1 MRQGRSFTTRTAAAG
16 QSRPSDVD
24 PNGSSSYPRRDSRS
38 APQSRFSPSRCVNLL
53 GLVGLVALAAF
64 GPGCAPELDT
74 ARVRPPRG
82 SVGEEMY
89 GVICDRVG
97 AQALREDMTGAS
109 FRNLCHKPTN
119 GEYVDKV
126 DEALLPLLDPS
137 GPGRAKANG
146 ELVTVEDQRAS
157 RDAAIGRVEALA
169 RRRTDLIRAFDATFP
184 ETKIAIKDLDN
195 PDETKSC
202 EAPEKSGE
210 GLLTDQIAD
219 MLGRMGDLY
228 NDGTLPQSTQSL
240 ARVMDAFQKNE
251 EAQAAWARLSARQGY
266 RPIGTALGA
275 TRPLVAYPHLR
286 DLSNASLRLLSA
298 DSSPYEL
305 DPKRDEDGNRI
316 PVPGPGN
323 AALNKMLEAGHEEM
337 LAAKADP
344 KTAAL
349 AVRAKDP
356 AGRVVITRPRD
367 NVEMLQEVLM
377 ASDPAF
383 GGGSASYIVRRDAR
397 GYAAIAGGA
406 VPAPFLDADKDGLP
420 DVDESGR
427 FKTADNSLAP
437 SPFPFPGAAG
447 GKVTRDS
454 SGRALA
460 GSQPLYDYLDT
471 SRTFAAQM
479 MSDLKVLV
487 NPNVEAKRETLM
499 DTLGGLDVLVGPR
512 VGKTKKYANG
522 ESVAYQGIDANSPM
536 LDLIYAMSVILGDKS
551 SDTTLSLAREL
562 FTSKEKEM
570 ARVTGAMSKAFD
582 IAQKHPEAKI
592 PREVTF
598 WDENLDAISA
608 ITREPGL
615 LEDILKALATPET
628 AQLGTIFSRYAQFR
642 DDIGYDKNDINGGPF
657 NVTTNSKAEMSTP
670 VDRSKP
676 ATGKNRSALY
686 RFLGLISDTTNVTA
700 CNKPGAK
707 VHAKAFGLS
716 VDMPIGGGTYSECEA
731 FKIDNLSAFY
741 LDAIAN
747 AAQYE
752 PSGKANKRGPFYLR
766 PDALR
771 DGIALGIGAATV
783 KLMEDSSGLTGFW
796 NEGGSKI
803 LAPKPAWL
811 NRLVFFD
818 LKGDNVN
825 ATTNRF
831 IADLQ
836 GEFIGTAV
844 CPERIINDPNPG
856 APDAASDGKIRGLRN
871 CPNGQWLQQRGAY
884 TLFTWE
890 NFGFYNAIAPLLG
903 AFVKHG
909 REDLFLQLSN
919 ATYKFWPGPEASADE
934 CRLAGNKQCPK
945 SGMNS
950 YEPLIA
956 EAFAGDVLPA
966 VVELVK
972 ALENLPIQRCDAVD
986 PTSKACTKTTTITGI
1001 DAAAAATRAMVDTDY
1016 AKTTLQLKDRK
1027 GLATAKRND
1036 GTTTPQVT
1044 PAYLLTN
1051 ALTSIDLA
1059 FDTFEQQNPD
1069 DKGQRRGSW
1078 RRARSQLVDQFMGV
1092 TGAQST
1098 SAFANPT
1105 MPKMTPVIIDLLRS
1119 QLNARCPQSFTP
1131 PYAKCTWARDEL
1143 TKKAEETLTGPLAS
1157 TGLDMMNAVRA
1168 DQEGRVQMEKLM
1180 QYLLDAAS
1188 KNEALAN
1195 ILASSND
1202 IVQILRDDDNLVPL
1216 FHVLASAMDASKV
1229 DDKGRVT
1236 QKSMVDAQMALL
1248 ARVSG
1253 RYFDK
1258 DNVEICKREIDP
1270 NQVLAVALGN
1280 LVTPINDGDFKGQT
1294 PLEVIIDV
1302 IADVNRKDPTQK
1314 YEGTLNR
1321 SDYGSVSANV
1331 VDFLV
1336 NKERGLEQF
1345 YEVIRQGTQ

>member
-1 MRQGRSFTTRTAAAG
+1 
-16 QSRPSDVD
+16 
-24 PNGSSSYPRRDSRS
+24 
-38 APQSRFSPSRCVNLL
+38 
-53 GLVGLVALAAF
+53 
-64 GPGCAPELDT
+64 
-74 ARVRPPRG
+74 
-82 SVGEEMY
+82 
-89 GVICDRVG
+89 
-97 AQALREDMTGAS
+97 
-109 FRNLCHKPTN
+109 
-119 GEYVDKV
+119 
-126 DEALLPLLDPS
+126 
-137 GPGRAKANG
+137 
-146 ELVTVEDQRAS
+146 
-157 RDAAIGRVEALA
+157 
-169 RRRTDLIRAFDATFP
+169 
-184 ETKIAIKDLDN
+184 
-195 PDETKSC
+195 
-202 EAPEKSGE
+202 
-210 GLLTDQIAD
+210 
-219 MLGRMGDLY
+219 
-228 NDGTLPQSTQSL
+228 
-240 ARVMDAFQKNE
+240 
-251 EAQAAWARLSARQGY
+251 
-266 RPIGTALGA
+266 
-275 TRPLVAYPHLR
+275 
-286 DLSNASLRLLSA
+286 
-298 DSSPYEL
+298 
-305 DPKRDEDGNRI
+305 
-316 PVPGPGN
+316 
-323 AALNKMLEAGHEEM
+323 MLEAGHQEM
-337 LAAKADP
+337 LATTADP
-344 KTAAL
+344 KPIAFKAS
-349 AVRAKDP
+349 AKDSV
-356 AGRVVITRPRD
+356 GRIVLSRPRD
-367 NVEMLQEVLM
+367 NAEMLQEILT

-383 GGGSASYIVRRDAR
+383 GGGSASYIVKRDAR

-406 VPAPFLDADKDGLP
+406 VPAPFVDADKDGLP

-427 FKTADNSLAP
+427 FKTTDKSLAP

-447 GKVTRDS
+447 GKVTRDPA
-454 SGRALA
+454 GRAMA
-460 GSQPLYDYLDT
+460 GSQLLYDYLDT
-471 SRTFAAQM
+471 SHTFAAQM
-479 MSDLKVLV
+479 MADLKPLV
-487 NPNVEAKRETLM
+487 NANVEANHETLM
-499 DTLGGLDVLVGPR
+499 DTLGGMDVAVGPR
-512 VGKTKKYANG
+512 VDKTKKYANG
-522 ESVAYQGIDANSPM
+522 ESVAYKGIDTNSPM
-536 LDLIYAMSVILGDKS
+536 LDLVYAMSVILSDKS
-551 SDTTLSLAREL
+551 TDTTLALAHDL
-562 FTSKEKEM
+562 FTKPTTLPQM
-570 ARVTGAMSKAFD
+570 ARVTGSMSKAFD
-582 IAQKHPEAKI
+582 VAQKHPEAKI

-608 ITREPGL
+608 IAREPGL
-615 LEDILKALATPET
+615 LEDVMKALAASET

-642 DDIGYDKNDINGGPF
+642 DDIGYDKNNINGGPY
-657 NVTTNSKAEMSTP
+657 NITTNTKSEMMTP
-670 VDRSKP
+670 VDRTKP
-676 ATGKNRSALY
+676 ETGKNRSALY

-700 CNKPGAK
+700 CNKPNAK
-707 VHAKAFGLS
+707 VHAKAFGLN

-747 AAQYE
+747 AAQYDPE
-752 PSGKANKRGPFYLR
+752 SKPNKRGTFYLR
-766 PDALR
+766 PDLLR
-771 DGIALGIGAATV
+771 TGIVGIGAATV
-783 KLMEDSSGLTGFW
+783 SLMEDSSGLTGFW
-796 NEGGSKI
+796 NDGGSKV

-818 LKGDNVN
+818 LKGDTVN

-836 GEFIGTAV
+836 GEFMGTSV
-844 CPERIINDPNPG
+844 CPERVIDDPNPG

-871 CPNGQWLQQRGAY
+871 CPDGQWLQQRGAY

-890 NFGFYNAIAPLLG
+890 NFGFYNAIAPILG

-919 ATYKFWPGPEASADE
+919 ATYKYWPGAEASTDE

-945 SGMNS
+945 AGMNS

-966 VVELVK
+966 VVELMK
-972 ALENLPIQRCDAVD
+972 ALDTLPITRCDAID
-986 PTSKACTKTTTITGI
+986 PTTKACTKTTTISGI
-1001 DAAAAATRAMVDTDY
+1001 DAAAAATRAMVDSDY
-1016 AKTTLQLKDRK
+1016 AKNTLLLKDRK

-1051 ALTSIDLA
+1051 ALGGIDAA
-1059 FDTFEQQNPD
+1059 FDAFEKQNPD
-1069 DKGQRRGSW
+1069 DKGARRANW

-1098 SAFANPT
+1098 SVFANPT
-1105 MPKMTPVIIDLLRS
+1105 MPKMTPVLLDLLRS
-1119 QLNARCPQSFTP
+1119 QLNAHCPQSFTP
-1131 PYAKCTWARDEL
+1131 PYTKCTWARDEL
-1143 TKKAEETLTGPLAS
+1143 TKKAEETITGPLAS
-1157 TGLDMMNAVRA
+1157 AGLDMMNAVRA
-1168 DQEGRVQMEKLM
+1168 DQEGRVQMEKLL

-1188 KNEALAN
+1188 KNEALSSL
-1195 ILASSND
+1195 LASSND

-1229 DDKGRVT
+1229 DEKGHVT

-1302 IADVNRKDPTQK
+1302 IADVNRKDPTQT

-1321 SDYGSVSANV
+1321 SDYSSVSANV